1 MDLQNIVY
9 SKKWDE
15 LIQNF
20 SPRSVMQRMTFCG
33 AVKLVY
39 QLMFNENWDDNL
51 HNYAA
56 RLLEFLRKNYPQEWN
71 SSWQYDAFL
80 GQAYDFTLL
89 YDERY
94 AFYKRAMEKAV
105 QPPPALLSAFIG
117 CRHAPGIPPVSMSEA
132 MTLVKEALKEYYTAE
147 AIATSPSHFSTEEQ
161 EYEYWMDV
169 FGSMYRP
176 NLDSSC
182 IDPPFVREEI
192 TEDDFVT

>member
-1 MDLQNIVY
+1 
-9 SKKWDE
+9 
-15 LIQNF
+15 
-20 SPRSVMQRMTFCG
+20 MQHMTFRG
-33 AVKLVY
+33 AVKLAY

-56 RLLEFLRKNYPQEWN
+56 RLLEFLRKNYSQDWN

-94 AFYKRAMEKAV
+94 AAYKRAMGKAI
-105 QPPPALLSAFIG
+105 QPPPALLIALIR
-117 CRHAPGIPPVSMSEA
+117 CRHAPGIPPISMCEA
-132 MTLVKEALKEYYTAE
+132 MTLIKGALKEYCTAE
-147 AIATSPSHFSTEEQ
+147 AIAKSPSLFSTEEQ
-161 EYEYWMDV
+161 EYEYWVDV
-169 FGSMYRP
+169 FVSMYRP

-192 TEDDFVT
+192 NEDDFVT